1 MILCKKI
8 KQFFSPPISTAR
20 LNAKIDA
27 VENTVDR
34 LLAVVEQSM
43 TMQREMAVWQNAWFE
58 RSITTQREL
67 VVSYDTLSRKVDG
80 ILQTTEGK

>member
-1 MILCKKI
+1 MILWKKI

-43 TMQREMAVWQNAWFE
+43 TMQRE
-58 RSITTQREL
+58 L
-67 VVSYDTLSRKVDG
+67 VVSYDVLSRKVDG
-80 ILQTTEGK
+80 ILQITERK

>member
-1 MILCKKI
+1 MILWKKI

-34 LLAVVEQSM
+34 LLAM
-43 TMQREMAVWQNAWFE
+43 LA
-58 RSITTQREL
+58 
-67 VVSYDTLSRKVDG
+67 
-80 ILQTTEGK
+80 QTTEGK